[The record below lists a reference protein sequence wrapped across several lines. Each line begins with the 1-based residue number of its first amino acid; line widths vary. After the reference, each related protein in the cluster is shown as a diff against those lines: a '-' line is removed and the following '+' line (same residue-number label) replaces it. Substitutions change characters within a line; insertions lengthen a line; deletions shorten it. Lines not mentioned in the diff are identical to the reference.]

1 MWTSRFIQA
10 IWRLFTNYLPLS
22 TAETSNLTVHPSEIT
37 SGLTSGIPTK
47 LAEVDSRMGPVQDKA
62 GLLRVFEEEFP
73 GSSAQLSSRLEQT
86 DQMRCLWSLTPVG
99 LPHLGHS
106 IPIRR
111 LARLSQ
117 FNGVHIVVLINDV
130 GAHLRG
136 SVSWN
141 LVRPRGEFCR
151 TVITALF
158 AAMGGREAQFTC
170 LLGSEFQMAGDYML
184 EFYRLVSLV
193 SELDCALAS
202 DCPTTESMDE
212 SVTVADHPDDS
223 VHTGSGRFSLGQ
235 LLMPCTDLVD
245 TAYLGAII
253 RVSSP
258 ERARK
263 RSMFDQ
269 KYFTAFTKK
278 TVPLYLDHV
287 LLPSLQIDTS
297 GASGESGTIGIQPM
311 HACLPASRYH
321 GPPAAQ
327 TLAVQAEDCTL
338 PLVEPPAVAAEKTA
352 LSGLKRRLKRAF
364 CQPGNVTV
372 NPVLDIYRYILLP
385 ELSPEDPLV
394 ILRSEKNGGPLH
406 IQSPDGA
413 TDSVS
418 RWKALVNSFASGTLH
433 PGDLKPAVELAL
445 SPSTA
450 NSLSD
455 RLSRTL
461 PQWSELTKMLDA
473 AFPLP
478 TQAPSAKSK
487 MKGKATASSEGNIGE
502 NKITNQGVSKSAHT
516 KGIASQS
523 IVGDLTVNPN
533 RLDIRVGLIVDAKK
547 HPDANSLFVEDV
559 DFGPEIG
566 HRTVVSGLSGLYP
579 LEMLQGRRGAFVV
592 NLKPVRMR
600 GIESQAML
608 LCASH
613 TPTSPPS
620 ERLVRPIEVPSE
632 LDMPLGTRLVF
643 HASSDLSENIVCAPD
658 AIINPKTKL
667 WDRIC
672 PDLTITADR
681 CVRWRDWRLG
691 DLSGAHWVTGPADL
705 PAGSTVS

>member
-1 MWTSRFIQA
+1 GLIIPGESKPYKDYTILEADYLSGRLEADTLKRVVIDCLNGRLDVIRADFKNLALKTLVEQAYPSSDISHLTAASRSGWLHSIWNSRFIQA
-10 IWRLFTNYLPLS
+10 IWSLLTNYLPLS
-22 TAETSNLTVHPSEIT
+22 TAETSNLTLHPSEIT
-37 SGLTSGIPTK
+37 SGLTSGIPAK
-47 LAEVDSRMGPVQDKA
+47 LAEVDSRMGPIQDKAGLLRVFEEEFPVKTSNLTLHPSEITSGLTSGIPAKLAEVDSRMGPIQDKA

-73 GSSAQLSSRLEQT
+73 GSGVQLSNRLKQT
-86 DQMRCLWSLTPVG
+86 DQLRCLWSITPVG

-117 FNGVHIVVLINDV
+117 FSGVHIIVLVNDV
-130 GAHLRG
+130 GAHLRS
-136 SVSWN
+136 SVSWD

-158 AAMGGREAQFTC
+158 TAMGGREAQFTC

-193 SELDCALAS
+193 SELDCAFGS
-202 DCPTTESMDE
+202 DCPMAESVDE
-212 SVTVADHPDDS
+212 SVTVADLPDDS
-223 VHTGSGRFSLGQ
+223 MHTGSGRFSLGQ

-245 TAYLGAII
+245 TAYLGAIV

-269 KYFTAFTKK
+269 KYFTTFTTK

-287 LLPSLQIDTS
+287 LLPSLQIDTR
-297 GASGESGTIGIQPM
+297 GASGENGTIGIHPM
-311 HACLPASRYH
+311 QACLPASRYH
-321 GPPAAQ
+321 GPPSAQ
-327 TLAVQAEDCTL
+327 ALAVQAEDCTL
-338 PLVEPPAVAAEKTA
+338 PLIEPPSVAAEKSA

-385 ELSPEDPLV
+385 ELSPEAPLV

-445 SPSTA
+445 SSSTA

-461 PQWSELTKMLDA
+461 PKWSELTKLLDA
-473 AFPLP
+473 AFPLSN
-478 TQAPSAKSK
+478 QAPSAKTK
-487 MKGKATASSEGNIGE
+487 MKGKTTLANEGNTGANRVI
-502 NKITNQGVSKSAHT
+502 NQEG
-516 KGIASQS
+516 
-523 IVGDLTVNPN
+523 
-533 RLDIRVGLIVDAKK
+533 RL
-547 HPDANSLFVEDV
+547 
-559 DFGPEIG
+559 
-566 HRTVVSGLSGLYP
+566 
-579 LEMLQGRRGAFVV
+579 
-592 NLKPVRMR
+592 LKPRTCFTCIDDQR
-600 GIESQAML
+600 LAINKFQNEEDSA
-608 LCASH
+608 
-613 TPTSPPS
+613 PT
-620 ERLVRPIEVPSE
+620 V
-632 LDMPLGTRLVF
+632 
-643 HASSDLSENIVCAPD
+643 
-658 AIINPKTKL
+658 K
-667 WDRIC
+667 
-672 PDLTITADR
+672 
-681 CVRWRDWRLG
+681 
-691 DLSGAHWVTGPADL
+691 
-705 PAGSTVS
+705 